1 MKNKIEFIAFD
12 ADDTLWENELYFQE
26 LEHKFC
32 HLLRKYSP
40 APSVSEELFKTE
52 GGKNGLGYSNKKV
65 VVRVFGSTI
74 LAGRRLFRIYIDI
87 KNQVIFQGIFR

>member
-1 MKNKIEFIAFD
+1 MGSIETAEG
-12 ADDTLWENELYFQE
+12 TCQPPLHTPGWVRW
-26 LEHKFC
+26 K
-32 HLLRKYSP
+32 
-40 APSVSEELFKTE
+40 ELFKTE
-52 GGKNGLGYSNKKV
+52 GGKNGLGYSNMKV

>member
-1 MKNKIEFIAFD
+1 
-12 ADDTLWENELYFQE
+12 
-26 LEHKFC
+26 
-32 HLLRKYSP
+32 
-40 APSVSEELFKTE
+40 LFKTE

>member
-1 MKNKIEFIAFD
+1 MGSIKTAEG
-12 ADDTLWENELYFQE
+12 TCQ
-26 LEHKFC
+26 
-32 HLLRKYSP
+32 SP
-40 APSVSEELFKTE
+40 LHTPGWVRWEELFKTE

-87 KNQVIFQGIFR
+87 KNQVIFREFLDDSGMYYILPGHRPSK

>member
-1 MKNKIEFIAFD
+1 MGSIKTAEG
-12 ADDTLWENELYFQE
+12 TCQ
-26 LEHKFC
+26 
-32 HLLRKYSP
+32 SP
-40 APSVSEELFKTE
+40 LHTPGWGRWEELFKTE

-74 LAGRRLFRIYIDI
+74 LAGRRLVRIYIDI

>member
-1 MKNKIEFIAFD
+1 MGSIKTAEG
-12 ADDTLWENELYFQE
+12 TCQ
-26 LEHKFC
+26 
-32 HLLRKYSP
+32 SP
-40 APSVSEELFKTE
+40 LHPGWVRWEELFKTE

-74 LAGRRLFRIYIDI
+74 LARRRLFRIYIDI